1 MREHKSIE
9 ACLILVA
16 VVGVLAATLLV
27 ACGWILDLQV
37 QGGQIIPA
45 DLMQT
50 GKSIAGYHFNFTQLA
65 SLNANNLIILGVLAL
80 IFSQIFRVVILTVFY
95 WARSD
100 LSYFFICAFI
110 LLMLSVNLF
119 LKV

>member
-1 MREHKSIE
+1 MRQRISIE

-16 VVGVLAATLLV
+16 IVGVLAATLLV
-27 ACGWILDLQV
+27 ACGWILDLQA
-37 QGGQIIPA
+37 QGGQLIPA

-50 GKSIAGYHFNFTQLA
+50 DKSIIRYHFNFAQL
-65 SLNANNLIILGVLAL
+65 STLNASNLIILGILAL
-80 IFSQIFRVVILTVFY
+80 ILSQISRVIILTIFY
-95 WARSD
+95 WIRKD
-100 LSYFFICAFI
+100 VSYFFICAFI